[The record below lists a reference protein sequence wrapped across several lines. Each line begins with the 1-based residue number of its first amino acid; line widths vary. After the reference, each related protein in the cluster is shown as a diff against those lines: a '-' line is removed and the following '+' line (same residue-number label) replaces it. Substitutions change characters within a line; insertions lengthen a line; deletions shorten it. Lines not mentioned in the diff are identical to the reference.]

1 MKTRGKDLSLFDKGR
16 IIGLH
21 GADKTTREINEET
34 GVGCRTIQRTIAYWK
49 QYGEPSS
56 TRGNCGRGKILNE
69 RDRRSLKRLVKKNR
83 RSSVQ
88 MITSEFNEG
97 TKKVSPRTIRREL
110 KNMHLRKCKSTKKLL
125 VSATNRKKRLEF
137 ARNHR
142 NWTVEQWKKVVWSDE
157 SRFTLF
163 QNDGRVRVWREP
175 HEAMDPSCTTPTL
188 QEMS

>member
-56 TRGNCGRGKILNE
+56 SRGNCGRGKILNE

-97 TKKVSPRTIRREL
+97 MKKVSPRTIRREL
-110 KNMHLRKCKSTKKLL
+110 KNTHLRKCKSTKKPL

-137 ARNHR
+137 ARN
-142 NWTVEQWKKVVWSDE
+142 N
-157 SRFTLF
+157 
-163 QNDGRVRVWREP
+163 
-175 HEAMDPSCTTPTL
+175 
-188 QEMS
+188 